1 MILMFQDMKIH
12 YPVPEAIAQTATF
25 LTAQEQDEL
34 WRAAILMAD
43 SRGVM
48 MRLTAMFGRRIDQLR
63 VRFSKAGDRI
73 GGQAWAELT
82 QRAQDAVEDTLW
94 NSYNFA
100 TIGLTATP
108 RVLRPRRPRG
118 NNLHKVATA
127 ASGVASGFVG
137 LPGVLFDIPFTT
149 TTILRSI
156 AEVAR
161 DSGEDITSEDTKRAC
176 LEVLAFGGPSAADD
190 ETEIG
195 YWATRIGMSHL
206 TVNLLIK
213 SAAGR
218 FGLVISEKFLAQAVP
233 IAGAVAG
240 GALNYAFTDYYQ
252 TMARIH
258 FCLRSLDRRTNQ
270 AAAVRACFASMI
282 RAARDR
288 RRIIRRPAEEL
299 ATAYLPREG

>member
-1 MILMFQDMKIH
+1 MMKT
-12 YPVPEAIAQTATF
+12 YQPMPETLAGAASF
-25 LTAQEQDEL
+25 LTPAEQDEM
-34 WRAAILMAD
+34 WRAAIVMAD
-43 SRGVM
+43 SRGLM
-48 MRLTAMFGRRIDQLR
+48 LRLTAMFGRRIEALR
-63 VRFSKAGDRI
+63 GRLSKTGERI
-73 GGQAWAELT
+73 GGQAWTDLM

-94 NSYNFA
+94 NSYNLA
-100 TIGLTATP
+100 TFGLTAVP
-108 RVLRPRRPRG
+108 RIARPKRPRG
-118 NNLHKVATA
+118 NGAHKLAAA

-161 DSGEDITSEDTKRAC
+161 DSGEDLATEDTKRAC
-176 LEVLAFGGPSAADD
+176 LEVLAFGGPSSADD

-195 YWATRIGMSHL
+195 YWATRIGINH
-206 TVNLLIK
+206 TAVNLLIR

-233 IAGAVAG
+233 VVGAVSG

-252 TMARIH
+252 SMAKVH

-270 AAAVRACFASMI
+270 PLAVRACFAEMV
-282 RAARDR
+282 RTARDR
-288 RRIIRRPAEEL
+288 RRITRKPSQEAGVK
-299 ATAYLPREG
+299 YLPR